1 MARLNKL
8 LAHGICFLVLL
19 SLAPCISFA
28 SNNTN
33 DYINHL
39 LDIAESEQ
47 VWEQLEW
54 MNLIHYQ
61 TESSLSEDLVS
72 QVDDP
77 LFFNAKDGKTN
88 PEAELKQTLILLFTD
103 DEEDNNKH
111 AQCRFVARL
120 NWLKDTLNID
130 TSRLP
135 EVTCAEYK
143 EWRKVIRA
151 ERVTLVFPAYH
162 LNSPSSM
169 FGHTLLRLDPGK
181 KGGLVR
187 VAVFCS

>member
-8 LAHGICFLVLL
+8 LAHGIYFLVLL
-19 SLAPCISFA
+19 SLTPCISFA

-33 DYINHL
+33 DYVNHL
-39 LDIAESEQ
+39 LGIAESEQ
-47 VWEQLEW
+47 VWKQLEW
-54 MNLIHYQ
+54 INLIHYQ
-61 TESSLSEDLVS
+61 TESSLSESLIS

-88 PEAELKQTLILLFTD
+88 PEAELKKTLISLFTD
-103 DEEDNNKH
+103 DEKGSKH

-135 EVTCAEYK
+135 EVTCADYK

-151 ERVTLVFPAYH
+151 ERVTLVYSCISFKQSFIDVWSYAATTR
-162 LNSPSSM
+162 S
-169 FGHTLLRLDPGK
+169 
-181 KGGLVR
+181 
-187 VAVFCS
+187 